1 MFVNTLTDWSSLF
14 QYRSKHMPRLCVP
27 RPVPWTRRR

>member
-14 QYRSKHMPRLCVP
+14 QYRSKHIHAPFVP
-27 RPVPWTRRR
+27 RPVPPSSF